1 MAIISIYFPN
11 FAENLKIKNVTD
23 KSYQQG
29 ASATTRLCHTPKR
42 RYGLAR
48 QSRSTSGNQTNG
60 APTHRHRSA
69 HSTARGLRGIDTPS
83 QRSCA

>member
-29 ASATTRLCHTPKR
+29 ASATTRL
-42 RYGLAR
+42 
-48 QSRSTSGNQTNG
+48 
-60 APTHRHRSA
+60 
-69 HSTARGLRGIDTPS
+69 
-83 QRSCA
+83 